1 MATNNHYDIIVLGLG
16 VMGSATAYHLARD
29 GRRVLALE
37 QFTLDHRLGSSYGE
51 SRIIRYAYDHPAY
64 VEMAKFTF
72 PMWRELE
79 EVSGQRL
86 MIRTGGFDFGPAD
99 EPTLIATRDNL
110 AAAGVFHEWLTP
122 DEGMRHFPQ
131 FRVGEDER
139 VLYQPDAGYL
149 AASECVITLG
159 KLRATHRVVLLH

>member
-1 MATNNHYDIIVLGLG
+1 MATNNHYDVIVLGLG
-16 VMGSATAYHLARD
+16 VMGTATAYHLARD
-29 GRRVLALE
+29 GRGVLALE

-110 AAAGVFHEWLTP
+110 AAAGVVFRMVNP
-122 DEGMRHFPQ
+122 YRGGRDPPPIPAGEG
-131 FRVGEDER
+131 
-139 VLYQPDAGYL
+139 
-149 AASECVITLG
+149 
-159 KLRATHRVVLLH
+159 